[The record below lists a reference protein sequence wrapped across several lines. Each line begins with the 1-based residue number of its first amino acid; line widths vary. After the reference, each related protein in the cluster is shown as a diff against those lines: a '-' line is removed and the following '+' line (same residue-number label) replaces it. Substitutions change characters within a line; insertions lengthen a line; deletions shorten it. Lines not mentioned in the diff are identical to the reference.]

1 VNAILERIV
10 MVMTVSFLVL
20 SVAQT
25 EPTSA
30 VFAGIA
36 AIALCAVLAARYA
49 AVVIRSR
56 EITVGQRA
64 RQHRQSLV
72 GMPEPQHPDTDGR
85 PRTRAP
91 SRVTAAA

>member
-1 VNAILERIV
+1 
-10 MVMTVSFLVL
+10 MVMTASFLVL

-91 SRVTAAA
+91 SQVTAVA

>member
-1 VNAILERIV
+1 MRVLLGRLIT
-10 MVMTVSFLVL
+10 VMTVSFLVL
-20 SVAQT
+20 SLAQP
-25 EPTSA
+25 ESTSA
-30 VFAGIA
+30 VLAGIA

-49 AVVIRSR
+49 AVVTRACAAKL
-56 EITVGQRA
+56 GQRA

-91 SRVTAAA
+91 SRVTAVA